1 MLTGRQAVDVAWNEI
16 GYAGVYSTVVRTL
29 HKSVELN
36 RTMGIQSTQ
45 TENTIAMART
55 FIRCVGRHLLSNTRG
70 PRSGYQ
76 AEARVSLTC

>member
-16 GYAGVYSTVVRTL
+16 GYAGVYSIVVRTL

-70 PRSGYQ
+70 GGER
-76 AEARVSLTC
+76 A